1 MMMLSQSDYGAEIYG
16 LVALAIVSVSLI
28 VVARFHVTSVVTM
41 AVALITVALIT
52 AWALVPPSSGMS
64 SALLPLIGTGL
75 GGLIAALTA
84 VFRQDDNPDE
94 PPADE

>member
-16 LVALAIVSVSLI
+16 VVALAIVSVSLI

-41 AVALITVALIT
+41 AVALIT